1 VSARPTFRFCLYV
14 ADDSP
19 NSSEAVA
26 NLSAICNE
34 YLPGRYK
41 IEVVDVLKNPERAE
55 EANVVMTPTLI
66 RTSPPPVC
74 RIVGNL
80 SQTATVLQAIGIE
93 TRDA

>member
-1 VSARPTFRFCLYV
+1 MSARPTFRFCLYV

-19 NSSEAVA
+19 NGAEAVA

-34 YLPGRYK
+34 YLAGRYK
-41 IEVVDVLKNPERAE
+41 IEVVDVLKSPERAE